1 MEIPLLPVEAISLLG
16 RNCEFIMASATSEK
30 IFVASAAANR
40 DQSGSRFVFDPTT
53 GALIVSPDLDLK
65 ICNAFTRE
73 VCRMKLRLYRGLAGL
88 YLSKFALQS
97 KDAVLCIARKFERYL
112 LDLGRDGHG
121 QLPTTINLCHQ
132 RTFVPPMAKQS

>member
-1 MEIPLLPVEAISLLG
+1 MDSACLVLVLKDLVLEDVMIISLLG

-65 ICNAFTRE
+65 ICNAFTGE
-73 VCRMKLRLYRGLAGL
+73 VCRMKLRLYRDLAGL

-97 KDAVLCIARKFERYL
+97 KGAVLCIARKFERYL

-121 QLPTTINLCHQ
+121 
-132 RTFVPPMAKQS
+132 

>member
-1 MEIPLLPVEAISLLG
+1 VRKENCWRLLMDSAHLVLVLKDLVLEDVMIISLLG

-53 GALIVSPDLDLK
+53 GALIVSPDLYLK

-73 VCRMKLRLYRGLAGL
+73 VCRMKLRLYRDLAGL
-88 YLSKFALQS
+88 YLSKFTLQS
-97 KDAVLCIARKFERYL
+97 KGAVLCIARKFERYL

-121 QLPTTINLCHQ
+121 
-132 RTFVPPMAKQS
+132 